1 MKEINKTLI
10 TIAITL
16 CSVIGFSQNTVK
28 QLSDGIEKDQYGI
41 VEVRLNMED
50 EFRTLE
56 GRESKG
62 LARISFFTGKG
73 EDKCLLSKGFRGVDH
88 VVIILN
94 EMNEN
99 GWKLVSTY
107 PIRGTSL
114 LITHFV
120 FVKVKK

>member
-28 QLSDGIEKDQYGI
+28 ELSDGIEKGQYGI

-56 GRESKG
+56 GRDSKG

-73 EDKCLLSKGFRGVDH
+73 EDKCLLSKGFRGVNH

-114 LITHFV
+114 LITHYV